1 MFNWKNGDGA
11 ADKAPAPEVEAVQT
25 ASTPAE
31 PVEREILRDFAKQRD
46 AAGQRVTAC
55 ETTVARLEA
64 VIETGG
70 LASAAMRAS
79 IASDGGAALEALARG
94 EPDPAMTRLVG
105 AEMAARTASEALPGA
120 KHALEEARA
129 AAMRAE
135 VEVMKAARN
144 LLLVEAGKRGA
155 EYRAAF
161 ANLGRQYDE
170 MVGISYGLPP
180 TETLGQEIHNT
191 VVGFEVPAFNTGG
204 AYSVTMRH
212 GPDERRVSAVQ
223 SRWTA
228 AREALI
234 ADPDCDYIAVL
245 DKPHAPIAA
254 IGSAP
259 PGVIRG
265 VNPLAGHVGEGV
277 PVPGGI
283 TSAGF
288 VETSNALPL

>member
-1 MFNWKNGDGA
+1 MFSNEKDEGA
-11 ADKAPAPEVEAVQT
+11 ACDAAAPSVVET
-25 ASTPAE
+25 AKPAE
-31 PVEREILRDFAKQRD
+31 PVERSILRDFARQRD
-46 AAGQRVTAC
+46 EARRRVTAC
-55 ETTVARLEA
+55 EMTLASLEA

-70 LASAAMRAS
+70 LASDAMRAS

-105 AEMAARTASEALPGA
+105 AEMAARTATDALPGA

-135 VEVMKAARN
+135 VEVVKAARN
-144 LLLVEAGKRGA
+144 LLMVEAGKRGA

-161 ANLGRQYDE
+161 ATLGRFYDE
-170 MVGISYGLPP
+170 LIGISYGLPP

-191 VVGFEVPAFNTGG
+191 VVGFEIPAFNTGG

-234 ADPDCDYIAVL
+234 ENPDADYLAVL
-245 DKPHAPIAA
+245 DRPHAPIAA

-265 VNPLAGHVGEGV
+265 TNPQAADSHGEGV

-288 VETSNALPL
+288 VETQNALPL